1 MVGRAPP
8 TLVTSID
15 AAAQTV
21 LERCGQPPRVAFL
34 LGTGHAALGEHL
46 HDKVVIAP
54 RELPGGVRFGGDAP
68 LLAGRLAGLPV
79 VLTGPSQPYC
89 EGATAEELALPVRV
103 LRRLGADVL
112 VLTAGVASLV
122 EALAPGALAVLED
135 HVDASATHILRRPND
150 PALGPRFLD
159 QTEPYAAHLRTLA
172 QDAARA
178 RGLACP
184 PAVLAAVPGPAL
196 PTRAEA
202 RLLRLCGVDLVGM
215 SLVPDAIVARHAGFA
230 VLALTVVTQR
240 LDTPASVPSML
251 AAAERAL
258 PALHDVLLGVAG
270 LLAKGTSA

>member
-1 MVGRAPP
+1 MVGRIPP
-8 TLVTSID
+8 SITASID
-15 AAAQTV
+15 AAAQA
-21 LERCGQPPRVAFL
+21 LLDRCGHPPRAAFL

-46 HDKVVIAP
+46 HDKVVIAA
-54 RELPGGVRFGGDAP
+54 RELPGGVRLGGDAP

-89 EGATAEELALPVRV
+89 EGATAEDIAWPVRV

-112 VLTAGVASLV
+112 VLTAGAASLV
-122 EALAPGALAVLED
+122 DALAPGTLAVVED
-135 HVDASATHILRRPND
+135 HVDASATHVLRRPHD
-150 PALGPRFLD
+150 PAIGPRFLD
-159 QTEPYAAHLRTLA
+159 QTEPYDAHLRAIA
-172 QDAARA
+172 QAAARE

-184 PAVLAAVPGPAL
+184 QAVLAAVPGPAL

-258 PALHDVLLGVAG
+258 PTLHDLLLGVAR
-270 LLAKGTSA
+270 LLAKETPA